1 MANGSSLTRAEI
13 MEKFEGLLGRSFDGD
28 ALSFSIVGYAPA
40 YFAALYTL
48 KQHRAAVF
56 IHRDLLSGML
66 SRKCLLLGVPLELDL
81 GCDGRLQ
88 SAFNLAG
95 CSGAL
100 SGRRGGRFRHTER
113 LDSAPGLNDLFLHSP
128 AVCCTIISCVA

>member
-1 MANGSSLTRAEI
+1 LKSGCKQNSRPFGFVANGSSLTRAEI

-56 IHRDLLSGML
+56 IHRD
-66 SRKCLLLGVPLELDL
+66 CFQ
-81 GCDGRLQ
+81 GCFPVN
-88 SAFNLAG
+88 A
-95 CSGAL
+95 CY
-100 SGRRGGRFRHTER
+100 
-113 LDSAPGLNDLFLHSP
+113 
-128 AVCCTIISCVA
+128 